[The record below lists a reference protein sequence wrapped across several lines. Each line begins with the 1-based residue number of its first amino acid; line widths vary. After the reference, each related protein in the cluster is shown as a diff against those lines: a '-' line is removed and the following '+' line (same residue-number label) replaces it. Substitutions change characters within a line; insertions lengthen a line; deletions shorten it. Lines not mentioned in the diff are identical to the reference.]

1 MHFTFIPILA
11 LMTTS
16 FTILLFN
23 NPIWDLYTKHLKLDI
38 KYNMSSV
45 LHPCS
50 SKFCPRPTKIY
61 FSGNLGLLFEV
72 IFLFSQMNIPVISI
86 ILTAF
91 QNPSDDLSHRDSK
104 ETYFRRLRLLPP
116 SSSVRLSPT
125 SKDVQMIMSK
135 SYSIILYSGL

>member
-1 MHFTFIPILA
+1 MQFKNLPPPH
-11 LMTTS
+11 
-16 FTILLFN
+16 
-23 NPIWDLYTKHLKLDI
+23 
-38 KYNMSSV
+38 
-45 LHPCS
+45 
-50 SKFCPRPTKIY
+50 IY

-72 IFLFSQMNIPVISI
+72 IFLFSHMNIPVISI

-91 QNPSDDLSHRDSK
+91 QNHSGDLSHRDPT